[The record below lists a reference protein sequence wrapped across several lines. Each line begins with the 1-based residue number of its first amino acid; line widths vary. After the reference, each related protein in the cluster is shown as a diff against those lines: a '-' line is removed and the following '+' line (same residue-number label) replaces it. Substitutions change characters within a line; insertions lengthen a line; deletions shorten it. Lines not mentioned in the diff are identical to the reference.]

1 MSFVG
6 AVPFARTRFD
16 LRTTT
21 LTRLMGAMARASD
34 TTLEWRERA
43 RQRRRLAAL
52 DARMLAR
59 HRHHPGGGA
68 QRGGKALLAAV
79 TPRVRLPRA
88 IRAAYKGRCSR
99 SALSRVLTPNP

>member
-21 LTRLMGAMARASD
+21 LTRLMGALARALD

-52 DARMLAR
+52 DARMLADI
-59 HRHHPGGGA
+59 GITW
-68 QRGGKALLAAV
+68 AA
-79 TPRVRLPRA
+79 
-88 IRAAYKGRCSR
+88 
-99 SALSRVLTPNP
+99 ALSEAEQPFWWP